1 LNLFDTTQLG
11 LERAAAGAA
20 QRQSTHAGNNA
31 NANTPGY
38 QRRDVDF
45 HSALSAAMQEGRDAV
60 AQVAFTA
67 KAEPGQA
74 MRADGNGVDIDVES
88 ANMASNALEYEAI
101 MSVSK
106 GRLDVLE
113 SAIGTR

>member
-20 QRQSTHAGNNA
+20 QRQSAIAGNIA

-45 HSALSAAMQEGRDAV
+45 HSALSAAMKDGRDAV
-60 AQVAFTA
+60 ANVSF
-67 KAEPGQA
+67 KATTEPGQA

-88 ANMASNALEYEAI
+88 ANMASNALEYDAL
-101 MSVSK
+101 MSVAK
-106 GRLDVLE
+106 GRLDVIE
-113 SAIGTR
+113 SAMGTR